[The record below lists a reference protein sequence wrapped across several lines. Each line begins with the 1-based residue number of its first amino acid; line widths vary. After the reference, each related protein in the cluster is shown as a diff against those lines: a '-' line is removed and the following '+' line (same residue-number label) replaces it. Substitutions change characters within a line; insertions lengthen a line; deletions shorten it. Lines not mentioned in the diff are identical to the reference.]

1 MTVRLRY
8 PQRATKQ
15 IDVIIGNLTLFFS
28 YETVVA
34 FDSPF
39 SGFVISKNVWSTTT
53 GRHLNE
59 INSLKHNRVSHDVFL
74 ESLQATLT
82 HYGLEG

>member
-1 MTVRLRY
+1 MAVRLRY
-8 PQRATKQ
+8 PQRKTKQ
-15 IDVIIGNLTLFFS
+15 IDVIIGNLTLYFS

-34 FDSPF
+34 FSSPH
-39 SGFVISKNVWSTTT
+39 SGFVISKNVWSVTT

-59 INSLKHNRVSHDVFL
+59 INDLKSNRVSHEAFL
-74 ESLQATLT
+74 VLLHDTLK